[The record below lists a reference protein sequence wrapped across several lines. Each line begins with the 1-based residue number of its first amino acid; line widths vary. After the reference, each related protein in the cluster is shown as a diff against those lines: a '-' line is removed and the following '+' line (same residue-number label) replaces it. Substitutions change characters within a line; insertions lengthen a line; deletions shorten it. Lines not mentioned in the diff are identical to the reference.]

1 MTQPFDSS
9 SQPIQ
14 LPAQDPTGEMYRAQA
29 ALADLVRRIKGGA
42 NNFYW
47 IAALSVINSAMLQF
61 GGGMYFVVGLAGT
74 LFVDSI
80 FVGLAEVMQE
90 SALVVKIIGLV
101 VSAIVAGIF
110 ALFGVFANR
119 GMKWAFIVGMIFYAI
134 DTLLMLV
141 FQEWMGLLFHIFF
154 LFGLFGGLS
163 ALNKLQQ
170 LAPKKP
176 SRPTDFPQN
185 IGSS

>member
-1 MTQPFDSS
+1 MQSFEPTPQPVQSPASDS
-9 SQPIQ
+9 
-14 LPAQDPTGEMYRAQA
+14 TGEMYRMQA
-29 ALADLVRRIKGGA
+29 AIADLVRRMKSGA

-47 IAALSVINSAMLQF
+47 IAALSVINSALLQF

-74 LFVDSI
+74 LLVDTI
-80 FVGLAEVMQE
+80 FIELANAMQE
-90 SALVVKIIGLV
+90 SALVVKVIGLI
-101 VSAIVAGIF
+101 VSAAVAGIF
-110 ALFGVFANR
+110 ALFGLFANR
-119 GMKWAFIVGMIFYAI
+119 AMKWAFIVGMIFYAI

-141 FQEWMGLLFHIFF
+141 FQEWMGLLFHVFF

-176 SRPTDFPQN
+176 SNPTDFPQN